1 MKIIEQH
8 GIFIVCLLAGLLFT
22 LAGFLYEIYKYR
34 IKLSKTAPGSCDH
47 GFDFYDV
54 IDMSIDPKCKRC
66 GKKLSET
73 EKPTV

>member
-8 GIFIVCLLAGLLFT
+8 SFFIACLLAGLLFT
-22 LAGFLYEIYKYR
+22 LAGFLYEMYKHR
-34 IKLSKTAPGSCDH
+34 IKLSKNTPEPCDH

-73 EKPTV
+73 KNN